1 MFEKKELRAVLLAL
15 IIFFVAALIGGGAVA
30 NNPAVGEELMNIIS
44 EELFMQLMSDNPF
57 IVTLNIFINNLQASA
72 ILFLGGVSF
81 GLITVLIL
89 TLNGFIIGI
98 VAEMIRQEQGLVF
111 FLAGV
116 LPHGIF
122 EIPAFILA
130 GSYGILLGGELW
142 RELSG
147 EGDAVAAAGIY
158 GRKFILLVLPLLAIA
173 ACIEGFI
180 TPGILELLT

>member
-1 MFEKKELRAVLLAL
+1 MSDKKVLRAALLSLGIFL
-15 IIFFVAALIGGGAVA
+15 IAAVVGGIAVA
-30 NNPAVGEELMNIIS
+30 DNPAIGNELMDIIS
-44 EELFMQLMSDNPF
+44 EEIFMQIMSDNPA
-57 IVTLNIFINNLQASA
+57 IVSLNIFINNLQASA

-98 VAEMIRQEQGLVF
+98 VAEMIRQEQGAVF

-130 GSYGILLGGELW
+130 GSLGILLGGELW

-147 EGDAVAAAGIY
+147 NGDAVAAAGIY
-158 GRKFILLVLPLLAIA
+158 ARQFLLLVIPLLAIA

-180 TPGILELLT
+180 TPAILDLLT